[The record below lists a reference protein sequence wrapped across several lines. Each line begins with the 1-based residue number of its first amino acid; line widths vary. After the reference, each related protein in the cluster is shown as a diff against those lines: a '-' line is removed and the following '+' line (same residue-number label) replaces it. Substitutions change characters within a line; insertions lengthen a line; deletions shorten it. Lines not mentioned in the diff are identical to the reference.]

1 MNVHFKNFWVGL
13 LTVCCTLS
21 LAAQEKPAQKEVNVD
36 EMAIKEA
43 ERLADV
49 LKLEDWQ
56 VFYADSI
63 LRHDYGALHEE
74 VKELQL
80 KNFTQQEIY
89 QRVQDKWME
98 KADNALQKVFTAAQW
113 KKYLKDGAGKR
124 IREREKRKKERD
136 ERKN

>member
-1 MNVHFKNFWVGL
+1 MIVHFKNFWVGL
-13 LTVCCTLS
+13 LMVCCALP
-21 LAAQEKPAQKEVNVD
+21 LAAQEKPAQQKEVNVD
-36 EMAIKEA
+36 ELAIKEA

-63 LRHDYGALHEE
+63 LRHDYGELHEE
-74 VKELQL
+74 VKRLQL
-80 KNFTQQEIY
+80 DRITQQEIY

-124 IREREKRKKERD
+124 IREREKRKKER
-136 ERKN
+136 E